1 MLLLELQKIAS
12 GFFLYEAEH
21 KTKNEKMKKRQDK
34 LLQSVKT
41 TLHSSSG
48 NTTNSD
54 EEK

>member
-1 MLLLELQKIAS
+1 MKQNVKQ
-12 GFFLYEAEH
+12 
-21 KTKNEKMKKRQDK
+21 KMKKEKRQDK
-34 LLQSVKT
+34 LLQSVKTSKT